1 MPIEDV
7 DYLKQNSIKQSYI
20 FLSDSAERN
29 RVAYPTPSEYVL
41 NFSQPFTNVIGLEVI
56 DASIPRTMYNVD
68 VINNKV
74 AFYIYKTAPGTDAA
88 LEAAAPPQF
97 QVTEVD
103 IGEYTIQT
111 LLPKLTEALHMHPGD
126 DSSLPEVTI
135 TAESLS
141 NPSDVRST
149 VRFTCPYP
157 FALNMPSGPPG
168 MDGRTGWMSE
178 TLGFDLL
185 PSIAESR
192 VTPLKRRYEVP
203 WTEVQ
208 ADGLPNTMFK
218 SVDLDPDVALGT
230 ERTVFEGPR
239 GVIRNIRFTSPTK
252 KISQKFTVDANGYL
266 TGIFVAFS
274 SALSDVPSATTVH
287 FAITTGAT
295 APSASATALTS
306 GTIAISYIDGG
317 LSDATMP
324 ALTQPVLLVPGVTY
338 WLVLTCTDSN
348 IGVFYNDVIGEAG
361 GLLIGEQ
368 GTIPS
373 SIDTADVTYHMAAR
387 VVVSDPYHS
396 IIAPGIFS
404 LVGPRFLLIRCPEI
418 EENSFR
424 SLAYNK
430 HFIGLA
436 KIRLGVV
443 GYSENRLDYSTVPTR
458 EFHPIGRLS
467 RLTLRF
473 TLPDGSLYDF
483 KGVNHTVTFAVHY
496 YEPAPKVRFEQ
507 SVIQPNYNGNIMEY
521 LFNQEEDES
530 DEEEPVDNY
539 RQQELMYMPENL
551 RRRDLDALQR
561 FPMQER
567 LDHERFVDTE

>member
-74 AFYIYKTAPGTDAA
+74 AFYIYKVAPGTDATPGTDA
-88 LEAAAPPQF
+88 APAADAAPPQF
-97 QVTEVD
+97 KVTEVD

-157 FALNMPSGPPG
+157 FALNMPQNGTLG
-168 MDGRTGWMSE
+168 TGWMSE

-192 VTPLKRRYEVP
+192 VTPLKRRYEAP
-203 WTEVQ
+203 WTE
-208 ADGLPNTMFK
+208 GTIFK

-295 APSASATALTS
+295 APSASATALAS

-368 GTIPS
+368 G
-373 SIDTADVTYHMAAR
+373 IDTADVTYHMAAR

-561 FPMQER
+561 FPMQES
-567 LDHERFVDTE
+567 LDHERHERFVDTE

>member
-29 RVAYPTPSEYVL
+29 RVAHPTPSEYVL

-74 AFYIYKTAPGTDAA
+74 AFYIFKTAPATD
-88 LEAAAPPQF
+88 AAPPQF
-97 QVTEVD
+97 KVTEVD

-141 NPSDVRST
+141 NPPDVRST

-157 FALNMPSGPPG
+157 FALNMPQNGTLG
-168 MDGRTGWMSE
+168 TGWMSE

-192 VTPLKRRYEVP
+192 VTPLKRRYEAP
-203 WTEVQ
+203 WTE
-208 ADGLPNTMFK
+208 GTIFK

-274 SALSDVPSATTVH
+274 SALSEVPSATTVH

-295 APSASATALTS
+295 APSASATALAS

-324 ALTQPVLLVPGVTY
+324 ALTQPVLLVPSVTY

-348 IGVFYNDVIGEAG
+348 IGVFYNDVIGEVG
-361 GLLIGEQ
+361 GFL
-368 GTIPS
+368 TPS

-561 FPMQER
+561 FPMQES